1 MHVVANLGA
10 YEHDP
15 VQVIAVWQGGLSSF
29 GGLIAAIPVGV
40 VVTRRRCPELPIARF
55 FDMMA
60 PVLVGCWSLGRLFGP
75 QLMVAGGG
83 HPTAQWFGMYYADQ
97 VGQQLPVPVFQ
108 SVEDCT
114 VFVFVF
120 LLLTERWLVGLDP
133 SRRRAG
139 LRRASDVLYAPPGA
153 TGPPVRPNGAVIGV
167 AMVLWGIERFA
178 DQRLWLSYP
187 GHLGSEL
194 VQLAGIGLVVTGLVL
209 VATRIRPLRTWRA
222 SLV

>member
-97 VGQQLPVPVFQ
+97 VGKRLPVPVFQ

-114 VFVFVF
+114 VFVF